1 MSERV
6 LAVAAKLRQL
16 TSHTRSLPPS
26 MLVSA
31 TYNGEQGVAVL
42 KFYEPSSQRIHL
54 WYDKTGHR
62 PYCYTLLSLE
72 EARARL
78 RGFMDV
84 RFEEELKYDLLE
96 DRERKVTKIIAPDP
110 LTIGGGKRSVRNEV
124 EAWEADIKYY
134 ENYLYDR
141 NLNVGAFYRIVED
154 DIQPVRYEL
163 PPEVG
168 KVLED
173 LLAENE
179 KELRDYIRE
188 WAYLLNQ
195 PLLNFKRAALD
206 IEVDAGGLDRVPD
219 TAEARERVLAI
230 ALLGSDGRKEV
241 LLLRR
246 DRPLGEKGDLEASTL
261 FFEDEREMLLA
272 AFDRIMEYP
281 FLITFN
287 GDDFDLNYLYHRALR
302 LGIGREA
309 IPISMGRDFA
319 ALAHGVHIDL
329 YRTFINKS
337 IQNYAFARRYS
348 EHTLEGVAEGLL
360 GEGKLEYEGRLED
373 LPLLSL
379 AQYCFKDAQ
388 LTYRLTSF
396 DDDVLLKLLTV
407 ISRIAKLP
415 IDDVARLG
423 VSQWIRSMMYMAHRR
438 NGYLIPRKE
447 DLARKGGASSEAV
460 IRGKKYKG
468 ALVVEPK
475 SGVHFNVKVLDF
487 ASLYPSII
495 KVFNLSYETVR
506 CPHADCRPNVIH
518 GTDHWVCTKR
528 RGITSLLI
536 GSLRDLRVKYYKHL
550 SKSPGLSRVERSFYS
565 VISQGLKVILNAA
578 YGVFGF
584 EEFPL
589 YCLPVADATAAIG
602 RFIISRTIERC
613 GQLGIDVV
621 YGDTDSL
628 FIKSPREELVEQI
641 RAWAEKEL
649 RVELELDKVYKYAAF
664 SGRKKNYFGVL
675 PDGTVDIKGL
685 TGKKSHTPL
694 FIKRL
699 FQQALQYLG
708 EVNTPEDFM
717 RARER
722 TKELLRQGY
731 VQLRERNVP
740 LEELAFR
747 VMLGKDP
754 EEYAETTPQHIKAAK
769 LLQERGKEVKAGDI
783 IHFVKVV
790 GPIGVKPLEL
800 TKKEDVDVD
809 KYVEFMKSTFEQVLD
824 ALGYD
829 FEELM
834 GARKL
839 EEFFVS

>member
-1 MSERV
+1 MFEGGGT
-6 LAVAAKLRQL
+6 VAAKLRQL
-16 TSHTRSLPPS
+16 TAHTSNLPPS

-31 TYNGEQGVAVL
+31 TYNGEQAVAVL
-42 KFYEPSSQRIHL
+42 KFYEPSGQRIYL
-54 WYDKTGHR
+54 WYDRTGHR
-62 PYCYTLLSLE
+62 PYCYTLLGLE
-72 EARARL
+72 ETRARL
-78 RGFMDV
+78 RGFMDL
-84 RFEEELKYDLLE
+84 RFQEEEKYDLLE
-96 DRERKVTKIIAPDP
+96 DRPRRVTKIVAPDP
-110 LTIGGGKRSVRNEV
+110 LTIGGGKKSVRNDI

-134 ENYLYDR
+134 ENYLYDN
-141 NLNVGAFYRIVED
+141 NLHVGAFYRIVD
-154 DIQPVRYEL
+154 DVIQPVPYEL
-163 PPEVG
+163 PQEVG
-168 KVLED
+168 RVLEE
-173 LLAENE
+173 LLQENE
-179 KELRDYIRE
+179 RELRDYIKE
-188 WAYLLNQ
+188 WAVLLNQ
-195 PLLNFKRAALD
+195 PLLNFKRLALD
-206 IEVDAGGLDRVPD
+206 IEVDAGGLNRVPD
-219 TAEARERVLAI
+219 TAEAKERVLAI
-230 ALLGSDGRKEV
+230 GLVGSDGRKEV

-246 DRPLGEKGDLEASTL
+246 ERPLGEKGGLEASVIP
-261 FFEDEREMLLA
+261 FEDEREMLLS
-272 AFDRIMEYP
+272 AFERMMEYP
-281 FLITFN
+281 FVVTFN

-302 LGIGREA
+302 LGIHREA
-309 IPISMGRDFA
+309 IPITMGRDYA

-329 YRTFINKS
+329 YRTFVNRS
-337 IQNYAFARRYS
+337 IQNYAFGRRYT

-379 AQYCFKDAQ
+379 AQYCYRDAQ
-388 LTYRLTSF
+388 LTYQLTSF
-396 DDDVLLKLLTV
+396 DDEVLLKLLTV
-407 ISRIAKLP
+407 IARIAKLP

-438 NGYLIPRKE
+438 QGYLIPRKD

-506 CPHADCRPNVIH
+506 CPHPECRANVIH
-518 GTDHWVCTKR
+518 ETDHWVCTKR

-550 SKSPGLSRVERSFYS
+550 AKSPGLSRVERSFYS

-602 RFIISRTIERC
+602 RYIISRTIEQC
-613 GQLGIDVV
+613 GTLGVEVV

-628 FIKSPREELVEQI
+628 FIKSPAEEPVERI
-641 RAWAEKEL
+641 RSWAEAEL

-675 PDGTVDIKGL
+675 PDGSVDIKGL

-694 FIKRL
+694 FIKKL

-717 RARER
+717 KARER
-722 TKELLRQGY
+722 TKELLREGY
-731 VQLRERNVP
+731 LQLKERKVP

-747 VMLGKDP
+747 VMLGKNP
-754 EEYAETTPQHIKAAK
+754 EEYAETTPQHIKAAR

-783 IHFVKVV
+783 IYFVKVM
-790 GPIGVKPLEL
+790 GPLGVKPLEL
-800 TKKEDVDVD
+800 TRKEEVDVD
-809 KYVEFMKSTFEQVLD
+809 KYVEFLKGTFEQVLD

-834 GARKL
+834 GARRL